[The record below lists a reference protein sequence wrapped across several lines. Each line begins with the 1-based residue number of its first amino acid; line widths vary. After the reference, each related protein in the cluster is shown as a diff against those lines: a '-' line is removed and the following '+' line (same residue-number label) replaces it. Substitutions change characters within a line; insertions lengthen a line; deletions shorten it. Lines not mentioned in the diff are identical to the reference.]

1 MRCLGVLT
9 LLLVLVTPF
18 GLRAGAESAS
28 PKPAPPAVVIPV
40 FSFDRGFTEAP
51 RGEDFPF
58 AAAGSESFQQLLSRL
73 KKARDDKQVPA
84 IVFLGNSMSLG
95 MAQVEEVRKVMDQ
108 IKAAGKRICVHVES
122 LSMMSYVLYSGASS
136 ISVVPTGDLWLTGLR
151 AESMHLRGLLDMM
164 GVEPDYLTCGDYK
177 SAAEMFTLKKAS
189 PKARE
194 NLNWLLDGLFDS
206 YLGLVAKGRGA
217 KEETVRQWI
226 DKGLFSAAEAKT
238 QAIID
243 NAEYRHDFIAA
254 FKARYGEKA
263 KFDMKYGKKKQ
274 GEIDFSSPFGI
285 LKFYADLLSGPKTE
299 KTGKPAVAIVYVEG
313 PILPGKPDPDM
324 FPFASEGIAFSTP
337 IRNALEK
344 AAADDSVKAVVLR
357 VNSPGGSA
365 VGSEVI
371 LQATRRVKQKKPFV
385 VSMGDVAGSGGYYV
399 ACGTDTIFADPSTIT
414 ASIGVVAGKF
424 VTRAMWDKVGI
435 NWEPYDRGAN
445 AGILSSDE
453 RFSDRERDAL
463 KSWMEEIY
471 EVFKG
476 HVKAIRSDRLK
487 KDLEDLAGGRV
498 YTGSQALALGLVD
511 RLGGLDDAI
520 RYAAERANLKDY
532 DVRVVPRPKGFAE
545 LLRESLMGEES
556 EEQVL
561 SVPGFL
567 ARGGR
572 STTIANL
579 TLPYLKGLEP
589 ARRACIQSA
598 LEQLEIL
605 RRERISLSMPIVN
618 WRDQR

>member
-1 MRCLGVLT
+1 
-9 LLLVLVTPF
+9 
-18 GLRAGAESAS
+18 
-28 PKPAPPAVVIPV
+28 
-40 FSFDRGFTEAP
+40 
-51 RGEDFPF
+51 
-58 AAAGSESFQQLLSRL
+58 
-73 KKARDDKQVPA
+73 
-84 IVFLGNSMSLG
+84 
-95 MAQVEEVRKVMDQ
+95 
-108 IKAAGKRICVHVES
+108 
-122 LSMMSYVLYSGASS
+122 
-136 ISVVPTGDLWLTGLR
+136 
-151 AESMHLRGLLDMM
+151 MM

-189 PKARE
+189 PKARD

-206 YLGLVAKGRGA
+206 YIGLVAKGRGA

-254 FKARYGEKA
+254 LKSRYGEKA
-263 KFDMKYGKKKQ
+263 KFDMKYGKKRQ
-274 GEIDFSSPFGI
+274 GDIDFSSPFGI

-313 PILPGKPDPDM
+313 PSCLANRTRHVSIRFGGHCLQHAHPERPGESRCGRFGQGRGIARQFARGLGSWQRGHLAGDS
-324 FPFASEGIAFSTP
+324 ASEGEE
-337 IRNALEK
+337 ALC
-344 AAADDSVKAVVLR
+344 
-357 VNSPGGSA
+357 
-365 VGSEVI
+365 
-371 LQATRRVKQKKPFV
+371 

-414 ASIGVVAGKF
+414 ASIGVVAGKL

-487 KDLEDLAGGRV
+487 KDLEDLAGGES
-498 YTGSQALALGLVD
+498 TPAA
-511 RLGGLDDAI
+511 RLSRWAWLIGWEAWTTRFATLRSGRI
-520 RYAAERANLKDY
+520 CRTTTY
-532 DVRVVPRPKGFAE
+532 VSCPVPRASPNSCEKA
-545 LLRESLMGEES
+545 
-556 EEQVL
+556 
-561 SVPGFL
+561 
-567 ARGGR
+567 
-572 STTIANL
+572 
-579 TLPYLKGLEP
+579 
-589 ARRACIQSA
+589 
-598 LEQLEIL
+598 
-605 RRERISLSMPIVN
+605 
-618 WRDQR
+618 